1 MDNATLLVELF
12 TEELPPK
19 ALPRLG
25 EAFAQGIAAG
35 LRKRGLAPDS
45 AALTAYATPRRLAVL
60 IAGVASE
67 SEAKS
72 VETKLMPVAVGI
84 GPEGKPTP
92 ALAKKLAAIGLADAD
107 PARFNRRMDG
117 KSETLF
123 VDTMTPALPLAQG
136 LQAAIDEALA
146 ALPIPKVMSYQLA
159 DGETTVQ
166 FARPAHG
173 LVALHGTRV
182 VPVRVLGLDS
192 GRTVHGHRFQ
202 GAKSIELAN
211 AAEYAARLESE
222 GAVMASFAARRDA
235 VKALLVEAAAR
246 ENATLGPGTQ
256 AGDWVPASA
265 GMTGSAAAL
274 LDEVT
279 ALVERP
285 AVYVGRFDPVFLAVP
300 AECLILTMRAN
311 QKYFP
316 LFDARGG
323 LTERFLIVS
332 NMQLADPANIIQGN
346 ERVVRPRLADAR
358 FFFETDRKTKLAE
371 RVPLLGAIVYHN
383 KLGSVLERV
392 ERLRRLAT
400 RIQSHLPR
408 GAQGMPYADRAAH
421 LAKADLVTLMV
432 GEFPELQGVMGK
444 HYAQSDDEEPSVARA
459 IEQHYWPRF
468 AGDQLPDGDVSIAL
482 ALADRLDALAGMFS
496 IGQVPTGEKDPFA
509 LRRAALGVIRILVEK
524 KLALDFRGLVVAA
537 FEPFA
542 VGKVP
547 ELEDFV
553 YERLRGYLR
562 EQGFTTNQV
571 EAVVS
576 QRPSRFDEL
585 RARLDAVVAFA
596 ALPESEALAAANK
609 RVLNILNKSGR
620 AEGVDAYLLAADEER
635 RLHLSLAALSL
646 RVNAHLERGDFGQAL
661 KDLGGIRADVDAFFD
676 KVLVNAEDERVR
688 RNRLALL
695 TELGTLMNQVA
706 DISKLAT

>member
-1 MDNATLLVELF
+1 MERATLLVELL

-35 LRKRGLAPDS
+35 LRKRGLCDEASDS
-45 AALTAYATPRRLAVL
+45 TAFATPRRLAVS
-60 IAGVASE
+60 ITNVRQASE
-67 SEAKS
+67 PRS
-72 VETKLMPVAVGI
+72 VEVKLMPVSVGLDRMGQI
-84 GPEGKPTP
+84 SP
-92 ALAKKLAAIGLADAD
+92 ALSKKLATMNLAHLGVEQ
-107 PARFNRRMDG
+107 FNRRMDG
-117 KSETLF
+117 KSETFF
-123 VDTMTPALPLAQG
+123 VDTLTPALSLAPG
-136 LQAAIDEALA
+136 LQAAIEEALA

-173 LVALHGTRV
+173 LVALHGTSV
-182 VPVRVLGLDS
+182 VPVKVLGLES

-202 GAKSIELAN
+202 GARSIELAN
-211 AAEYAARLESE
+211 AADYAPRLETE
-222 GAVMASFAARRDA
+222 GAVMASFGARRDA
-235 VKALLVEAAAR
+235 VKSLLVAAAVR
-246 ENATLGPGTQ
+246 EKANLGPGTE
-256 AGDWVPASA
+256 ARDWVPASA
-265 GMTGSAAAL
+265 GMTGAAAAL

-285 AVYVGRFDPVFLAVP
+285 AVYVGRFDPEFLSVP

-316 LFDARGG
+316 LFDAKAA

-332 NMQLADPANIIQGN
+332 NMQLADPANIVQGN

-371 RVPLLGAIVYHN
+371 RVPQLATIVYHN

-408 GAQGMPYADRAAH
+408 GALGMPYADRAAY

-444 HYAQSDDEEPSVARA
+444 HYAQADGEESSVVRA

-468 AGDQLPDGDVSIAL
+468 AGDQLPDGDVSVAL
-482 ALADRLDALAGMFS
+482 ALADRLDALGGMFS

-509 LRRAALGVIRILVEK
+509 LRRAALGVIRILAEK
-524 KLALDFRGLVVAA
+524 KLALDFRGLVIAA
-537 FEPFA
+537 LEPFA
-542 VGKVP
+542 AAKVT

-576 QRPSRFDEL
+576 QRPARFDEL
-585 RARLDAVVAFA
+585 RARLEAVVAFA

-620 AEGVDAYLLAADEER
+620 AEGVDASLLVADEER
-635 RLHLSLAALSL
+635 RLHASLAKLSP
-646 RVNAHLERGDFGQAL
+646 RVHAHLEHGDFAQAL
-661 KDLGGIRADVDAFFD
+661 EDLAGIRAEVDAFFD
-676 KVLVNAEDERVR
+676 KVLVNAEDEAVR

-706 DISKLAT
+706 DISKLAA